1 MRFSRRTGAGRMIA
15 VAATLVV
22 TGATTAY
29 FVSSGGKG
37 EASAE
42 TSIADFVAI
51 QKVAP
56 NVVTPE
62 PRHGA
67 ATGTFTVDCGTNG
80 NGKFSPDN
88 PVAQPGIKNGAE
100 HVHDFVGNKAITADT
115 SDEALAAA
123 GTTCRNGDRSSYFWP
138 VVRIDKAVRA
148 DDAAADAPSTVPTV
162 SCPDVRKRL
171 PARPARTWAAVD
183 RQLARLDDSLAV

>member
-67 ATGTFTVDCGTNG
+67 STGKFTVDCGTNG

-100 HVHDFVGNKAITADT
+100 HVHDFVGNLAITADT
-115 SDEALAAA
+115 PDAVLAAS

-148 DDAAADAPSTVPTV
+148 TGAPTGAPAPTV
-162 SCPDVRKRL
+162 SCPDVAGRL
-171 PARPARTWAAVD
+171 PAVPRSVA
-183 RQLARLDDSLAV
+183 